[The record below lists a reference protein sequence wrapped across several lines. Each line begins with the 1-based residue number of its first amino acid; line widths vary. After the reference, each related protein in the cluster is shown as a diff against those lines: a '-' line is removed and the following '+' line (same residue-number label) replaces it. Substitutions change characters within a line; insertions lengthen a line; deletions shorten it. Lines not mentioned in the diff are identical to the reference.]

1 MTEIAEEILFSSQT
15 QPENEKLIIL
25 KHHFPN
31 CFDKQGV
38 FLPEKMA
45 EALQSNGIKTEK
57 ESYSLNWLGKS
68 YAKILKDR
76 QPETLLAEDIE
87 HNQKPE
93 NQNSEN
99 VLIQGDNLE
108 VLKHLKHAYKNQ
120 IKMIYIDPPY
130 NTGSDGFV
138 YQDDRKFTPQQLVEL
153 GMDLEEAER
162 VLEFTAKK
170 SNSHSAWLTFMYPRL
185 KVAHDLLKDDGVIFI
200 SIDDN
205 EQAQLKLLCDEVF
218 GEENFINIVSVN
230 MKNIAG
236 ASGGGED
243 KRLKK
248 NVESLLIYAK
258 SYDNFPMFK
267 NIYDYIEIG
276 ELIQHYKNEEKS
288 WKYTSVLVNAG
299 NANYI
304 GSTIDGDGNEI
315 KIFTRE
321 DYKISSV
328 SALAKEE
335 NKTETEIYNK
345 YSSQIFQ
352 TAMPQTSIR
361 PRVMEKVKQLGV
373 SNNLYSIEYIP
384 RSGRN
389 KGKIYEQFY
398 KGDNF
403 RLFAWLKDVS
413 EKIDGVLYKKEMI
426 GTYWDFVSE
435 TKNLTKEGGVPY
447 PNGKKPMKLIK
458 QLAYMVTEENDLILD
473 FFAGSGTTG
482 HSIMHLNTEDLG
494 NRQFILVQIN
504 ENLDSAL
511 SRMTGEAKKALENLL
526 NILDEV
532 GRPHYISEVTQ
543 ERLIRSA
550 KQIRSQ
556 NPDYTGDLGFKIFK
570 TEPHFQTALN
580 TDFDPQIDFLP
591 KTDLNDKQLHTL
603 LTTWRV
609 FDGCRLPEK
618 VQNIDLVG
626 YTAYYCRQHLYLLA
640 SGFTSENVKALIERL
655 DNDKDFVPERIVLF
669 GENIDSVMQKELAQ
683 AVKTYANKKGLNNLS
698 VLARY

>member
-1 MTEIAEEILFSSQT
+1 MAEITKETLFSSNT
-15 QPENEKLIIL
+15 QAENEQLSIL
-25 KHHFPN
+25 KRHFPN
-31 CFDKQGV
+31 CFDKQGA

-45 EALQSNGIKTEK
+45 ETLQSNGIKTEK

-76 QPETLLAEDIE
+76 QPETLLAEDIA

-99 VLIQGDNLE
+99 ILIQGDNLE

-138 YQDDRKFTPQQLVEL
+138 YQDDRKFTPQQLVDL
-153 GMDLEEAER
+153 GMDLEEAKR

-185 KVAHDLLKDDGVIFI
+185 YIARELLRDDGVIFI

-218 GEENFINIVSVN
+218 GEENF
-230 MKNIAG
+230 
-236 ASGGGED
+236 
-243 KRLKK
+243 
-248 NVESLLIYAK
+248 VEVFSWVKTSTPPSLSTK
-258 SYDNFPMFK
+258 SRKTNEYILCYEKCKDN
-267 NIYDYIEIG
+267 
-276 ELIQHYKNEEKS
+276 YK
-288 WKYTSVLVNAG
+288 YNAG
-299 NANYI
+299 QQDEGDEPLLNSGNTERVLEFPSDSLTFKFIENGHLKAGKFDKVTLMNDI
-304 GSTIDGDGNEI
+304 QIVNFKSTTPVLLSGEFKWVQDTLTEEI
-315 KIFTRE
+315 KKGTTF
-321 DYKISSV
+321 V
-328 SALAKEE
+328 AKTI
-335 NKTETEIYNK
+335 KL
-345 YSSQIFQ
+345 
-352 TAMPQTSIR
+352 SIR
-361 PRVMEKVKQLGV
+361 FLRTEKGFKR
-373 SNNLYSIEYIP
+373 P
-384 RSGRN
+384 T
-389 KGKIYEQFY
+389 
-398 KGDNF
+398 NF
-403 RLFAWLKDVS
+403 IKDEIITPLIDKKDTNVDTNEKATQEILDIFA
-413 EKIDGVLYKKEMI
+413 
-426 GTYWDFVSE
+426 
-435 TKNLTKEGGVPY
+435 
-447 PNGKKPMKLIK
+447 KPVFTNPKPLSLIK
-458 QLAYMVTEENDLILD
+458 YLANFKVLENDLILD
-473 FFAGSGTTG
+473 FFAGSGTTA
-482 HSIMHLNTEDLG
+482 HAVMQLNAEDKG
-494 NRQFILVQIN
+494 NRKFICVQLPEPTDEKSEAYKAGYKTIFDITKARI
-504 ENLDSAL
+504 EKSAV
-511 SRMTGEAKKALENLL
+511 K
-526 NILDEV
+526 
-532 GRPHYISEVTQ
+532 
-543 ERLIRSA
+543 IRQDFKETTA
-550 KQIRSQ
+550 
-556 NPDYTGDLGFKIFK
+556 DLGFKIFK

>member
-1 MTEIAEEILFSSQT
+1 MTEITQETLFSSNT
-15 QPENEKLIIL
+15 HAENEQLSIL
-25 KHHFPN
+25 KRHFPN
-31 CFDKQGV
+31 CFDKQGA

-45 EALQSNGIKTEK
+45 EALQSSGIKTEK

-99 VLIQGDNLE
+99 ILIQGDNLE
-108 VLKHLKHAYKNQ
+108 VLKHLKYAYKNQ

-185 KVAHDLLKDDGVIFI
+185 YIARELLRDDGVIFI

-218 GEENFINIVSVN
+218 GEENF
-230 MKNIAG
+230 
-236 ASGGGED
+236 
-243 KRLKK
+243 
-248 NVESLLIYAK
+248 VEVFSWVKTSTPPSLSTK
-258 SYDNFPMFK
+258 SRKTNEYILCYEKCKDN
-267 NIYDYIEIG
+267 
-276 ELIQHYKNEEKS
+276 YK
-288 WKYTSVLVNAG
+288 YNAG
-299 NANYI
+299 QQDEGDEPLLNSGNTERVLEFPSDSLTFNFIENGHLKAGKFDKVTLMNDI
-304 GSTIDGDGNEI
+304 QIVNFKSTTPVLLSGEFKWVQDTLTEEI
-315 KIFTRE
+315 KKGTTF
-321 DYKISSV
+321 V
-328 SALAKEE
+328 AKTI
-335 NKTETEIYNK
+335 KL
-345 YSSQIFQ
+345 
-352 TAMPQTSIR
+352 SIR
-361 PRVMEKVKQLGV
+361 FLRTEKGFKR
-373 SNNLYSIEYIP
+373 P
-384 RSGRN
+384 T
-389 KGKIYEQFY
+389 
-398 KGDNF
+398 NF
-403 RLFAWLKDVS
+403 IKDEIITPLIDKKDTNVDTNEKATQEILDIFA
-413 EKIDGVLYKKEMI
+413 
-426 GTYWDFVSE
+426 
-435 TKNLTKEGGVPY
+435 
-447 PNGKKPMKLIK
+447 KPVFTNPKPLSLIK
-458 QLAYMVTEENDLILD
+458 YLANFKVLENDLILD
-473 FFAGSGTTG
+473 FFAGSGTTA
-482 HSIMHLNTEDLG
+482 HAVMQLNAEGKG
-494 NRQFILVQIN
+494 NRKFICVQLPEPTDEKSEAYKSGYKTIFDITKARI
-504 ENLDSAL
+504 EKSAV
-511 SRMTGEAKKALENLL
+511 K
-526 NILDEV
+526 
-532 GRPHYISEVTQ
+532 
-543 ERLIRSA
+543 IRQDFKETTA
-550 KQIRSQ
+550 
-556 NPDYTGDLGFKIFK
+556 DLGFKIFK
-570 TEPHFQTALN
+570 TEPHFQTTLN

-618 VQNIDLVG
+618 VQSIDLVG

-640 SGFTSENVKALIERL
+640 SGFTSESVKALIEHL

-669 GENIDSVMQKELAQ
+669 GENIDSAMQKELAQ